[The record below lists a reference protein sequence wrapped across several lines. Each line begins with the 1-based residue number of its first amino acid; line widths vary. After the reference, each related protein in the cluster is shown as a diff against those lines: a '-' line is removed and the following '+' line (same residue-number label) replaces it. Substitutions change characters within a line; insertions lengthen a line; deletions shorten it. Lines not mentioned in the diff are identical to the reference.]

1 MNMPTIS
8 QLLQYILSKR
18 YGEEVRGA
26 IHDAIEK
33 CYQDVNS
40 ATLRE
45 DAFQAA
51 LQAAID
57 HGDIPGMVIAD
68 NSISGAK
75 IQDGTI
81 PLRKLSEPVQI
92 TVDSALSASSTNPV
106 QNKVIKGAIDELNG
120 SLENLETGL
129 TDSQKSALL
138 ACFRNVAWI
147 NNGGANYYNALSL
160 ALNVSNRRSELPD
173 TFNQVEYLKST
184 GTQYIVLNDILSQI
198 PIYVKSRLSFQV
210 EGKTFLSAYKNGDS
224 TSRFYLISFVN
235 NYIACRIGNNTW
247 AEISKPTVLPEID
260 KIYEIET
267 DISYG
272 SGGSIIASC
281 KYEDGKKSE
290 VYNSATVSGV
300 SGQPLNLFVLAADGT
315 KSSVT
320 LYDIIIKSGNSIIFD
335 GIPCVRKSDGKTGL
349 YNAINDTF
357 YANAVSTEFATGN
370 IIE

>member
-1 MNMPTIS
+1 MAD
-8 QLLQYILSKR
+8 LSKIR
-18 YGEEVRGA
+18 IPNGTEYNLK
-26 IHDAIEK
+26 DA
-33 CYQDVNS
+33 
-40 ATLRE
+40 
-45 DAFQAA
+45 QARA
-51 LQAAID
+51 
-57 HGDIPGMVIAD
+57 DITA
-68 NSISGAK
+68 
-75 IQDGTI
+75 
-81 PLRKLSEPVQI
+81 
-92 TVDSALSASSTNPV
+92 
-106 QNKVIKGAIDELNG
+106 LNG
-120 SLENLETGL
+120 SLENLETGVL

-147 NNGGANYYNALSL
+147 NDGGVNYYNALSR

-184 GTQYIVLNDILSQI
+184 GAQYIVLNDILSQI

-210 EGKTFLSAYKNGDS
+210 AGRTFLSAYKNGDS

-247 AEISKPTVLPEID
+247 AEISNPTVLPEID

-272 SGGSIIASC
+272 SSGSIITSC

-300 SGQPLNLFVLAADGT
+300 SGQPLNLFILAADGT

-320 LYDIIIKSGNSIIFD
+320 LYDIVIKSGNSIIFD

-349 YNAINDTF
+349 YNAVNDTF
-357 YANAVSTEFATGN
+357 YANAVSTEFVTGN